1 MALWFWIAG
10 WIITVFSLLGNGFTI
25 YLITTRRQ
33 LFTLPNWFILSLAV
47 ADFLFVLCYFP
58 ASFFCNLFFHCNREY
73 RIMVAS
79 FFMYASVRD
88 LVAMTIDRYI
98 AIALPL
104 RYVVLMISRRVF
116 AAIFSAWTF
125 PLMLV
130 PIQYFV
136 EKTHSNSL
144 QRVFEI
150 ARVSTLEITPAV
162 ILAIATIHML
172 LIRRKHQRQ
181 AAIQI
186 SQLLYNKLR
195 GRPPACHFK
204 LSRKRELS
212 SVQIICAL
220 VSVFIVCY
228 AMNISLSFCI
238 GLEICDPPK
247 EVRDLL
253 GILLIVNSL
262 INPFAYA
269 FLKNDLKKECVVLF
283 CRKLEKNVKKET
295 TTVN

>member
-1 MALWFWIAG
+1 M
-10 WIITVFSLLGNGFTI
+10 FSLLGNGFTI

-79 FFMYASVRD
+79 FFMYASVTN

-104 RYVVLMISRRVF
+104 RYVVLMTSRRVF

-125 PLMLV
+125 PLVLV
-130 PIQYFV
+130 PIQYLV
-136 EKTHSNSL
+136 EKTQSNSL

-181 AAIQI
+181 SAIQI
-186 SQLLYNKLR
+186 SQLLYNKWR

-212 SVQIICAL
+212 SVQIICAV
-220 VSVFIVCY
+220 VSVFIFCY

>member
-1 MALWFWIAG
+1 MASWFWIAG

-25 YLITTRRQ
+25 YLITTRRR

-58 ASFFCNLFFHCNREY
+58 ASFFCNLLFHCNREY

-79 FFMYASVRD
+79 FFMYASVTN

-104 RYVVLMISRRVF
+104 RYVVLVTSRRVF

-125 PLMLV
+125 SLV
-130 PIQYFV
+130 LAPIQYLV
-136 EKTHSNSL
+136 KKTESKSL
-144 QRVFEI
+144 QSVFEI
-150 ARVSTLEITPAV
+150 TRVSTLEITPAV
-162 ILAIATIHML
+162 ILVIATIRML

-181 AAIQI
+181 AAIQV
-186 SQLLYNKLR
+186 SQLLYNKWK

-212 SVQIICAL
+212 SVQIICAV

-238 GLEICDPPK
+238 GLEICDPPR

-269 FLKNDLKKECVVLF
+269 FLKNDIKKECKALF
-283 CRKLEKNVKKET
+283 CRKLEKK
-295 TTVN
+295 